1 MIELSGK
8 NLSKAMEAVTGRM
21 YRAEQAE
28 RAPSNSAAIVF
39 WSGEHEL
46 DDGALRNAVGLLLP
60 SALDAEKLRHA
71 VRLAEFRHIPTLGL
85 SQCLSDDA
93 FTAAKIAI
101 LDAYTQKLYVNPDL
115 ETVTCFFKTSTRKKA
130 HSVSLTVEL
139 PPSADELPHGC
150 NGVLVDAELDSTTG
164 ETEAY
169 EYFCDVAE
177 RFTGTQLVAVA
188 DLSSGSDCFISRVR
202 AIYRAGVW
210 GRYSLLCKGVK
221 TPENATRCISFI
233 HQAFRLLDEEER
245 EFNGFIP
252 KGILIDTPLILLSA
266 PTCRMLD
273 FFVIDFDAVR
283 YALCQSRIPQDGCE
297 QTVKYTSAFAKSAGP
312 ASIALKSAPCTDDA
326 TLRLLI
332 EQAGVSEIFT
342 KVDELERIK
351 RII

>member
-46 DDGALRNAVGLLLP
+46 DDVALRNAVGLLIP
-60 SALDAEKLRHA
+60 STLDGERLKHA

-85 SQCLSDDA
+85 SQGLSDDA

-115 ETVTCFFKTSTRKKA
+115 ETVTCFFKASTRRKA
-130 HSVSLTVEL
+130 NSVSLIVKL
-139 PPSADELPHGC
+139 PQSADELPHGC
-150 NGVLVDAELDSTTG
+150 NGVLVGTELDG
-164 ETEAY
+164 AMCETEAY
-169 EYFCDVAE
+169 EHFCDVAE
-177 RFTGTQLVAVA
+177 RFTGAQLVAVA
-188 DLSSGSDCFISRVR
+188 DLSSGNDCFISRVR

-210 GRYSLLCKGVK
+210 GRYSLLCKGIK
-221 TPENATRCISFI
+221 TPENATLCISLI
-233 HQAFRLLDEEER
+233 HQAFRLLDEEGR
-245 EFNGFIP
+245 EFNGFMP
-252 KGILIDTPLILLSA
+252 KGVFIDTPLILLSA

-283 YALCQSRIPQDGCE
+283 YSLCQSHVPQDGCE
-297 QTVKYTSAFAKSAGP
+297 QTVKYVSAFAKSAGS
-312 ASIALKSAPCTDDA
+312 ASIALKSAPCMSDA
-326 TLRLLI
+326 TFRLLI

-342 KVDELERIK
+342 TVDELERIK
-351 RII
+351 RIL